1 MGKHTAGATQTKH
14 PWRATVR
21 TGFAVVIALAA
32 MMPALVN
39 ATGLDETAGPVAGAL
54 AIAGAITRV
63 MALPAVE
70 TFLERFAPWLAA
82 EPSPSD

>member
-14 PWRATVR
+14 PWRATAR
-21 TGFAVVIALAA
+21 TGIAVLIALAA

-39 ATGLDETAGPVAGAL
+39 AAGLDETAPAVAAVL
-54 AIAGAITRV
+54 AIAGAVTRV

-70 TFLERFAPWLAA
+70 TFLERFLPWLAA
-82 EPSPSD
+82 EPSPSE